1 MSNDPPRR
9 QTTFRDLNWLG
20 KSVFLGGTVM
30 RLTAN
35 LVDATADRVA
45 SIASESKR
53 AFNRELDPNIE
64 DARVIEEYP
73 RAADAGP
80 AAQEEE

>member
-35 LVDATADRVA
+35 LVDATADRVSA
-45 SIASESKR
+45 IASESKR
-53 AFNRELDPNIE
+53 AFDRELDPNIE
-64 DARVIEEYP
+64 EARVIEEYP
-73 RAADAGP
+73 RPSEHDSRARGED
-80 AAQEEE
+80 

>member
-35 LVDATADRVA
+35 LVDATADRVS

-64 DARVIEEYP
+64 EARVIEEYP
-73 RAADAGP
+73 RSPKEDRATR
-80 AAQEEE
+80 EEA